1 MATQNIRI
9 TEQGWQDLATLGS
22 ITFTQDQEYTITVRG
37 ASVCEVVL
45 ASTKPDETF
54 LGHIAKA
61 DENFNFTYTGDKVWI
76 KCRVPVTV
84 VLS

>member
-1 MATQNIRI
+1 MATQNIEI

-22 ITFTQDQEYTITVRG
+22 ITFTQGQEYTITVRG
-37 ASVCEVVL
+37 ASACEVAL
-45 ASTKPDETF
+45 ASSKPASYF

-61 DENFNFTYTGDKVWI
+61 DENFNFTYNGDNVWV